1 MNLRRG
7 ELTLVERLALI
18 AAFGLCVWFSI
29 IGGMQT

>member
-18 AAFGLCVWFSI
+18 AAFGMAIWFSI
-29 IGGMQT
+29 IGVMQS